1 MLTVHGM
8 PTVMTVANAIR
19 AFDCAETH
27 GEQSI
32 RSPPSQTCR
41 ERRWFFRKPA
51 DISEVD
57 PVTFRGSVDVH
68 ALPRLLIP
76 VETAPGE
83 TRVAATPDTVKKFV
97 SLGCNVTVE
106 RGAGSASGY
115 LDDSYGA
122 NGAELADPGD
132 GASWSAADA
141 LLCVQSPSE
150 VSLGRLRK
158 GALVVGLLAPYDNGG
173 LTANLQRSGLSAMA
187 LELLPRISRAQSAD
201 ALSSQANI
209 AGYKSVL
216 LASAALDRY
225 FPMLMTAA
233 GTVQPARVV
242 ILGAGVAGLQA
253 VATARRLGAVVYV
266 SDIRPAVK
274 EQVESLGGR
283 FIEPPEMDDKPAESG
298 GYAKQASDAF
308 LAAQRQQ
315 LSDQLAEADVAI
327 CTAQVPG
334 RQAPRLISE
343 DMLDRMRPGAVVV
356 DLAVAQGGN
365 CAGTVPGQTVERKG
379 VKLIGGNDLPCTVPN
394 HASALYARNLV
405 ALLEPTLKDS
415 SLSLDLDD
423 ELIAGCLIAQDGT
436 IRRGD
441 VLTPGAN

>member
-1 MLTVHGM
+1 MV
-8 PTVMTVANAIR
+8 V
-19 AFDCAETH
+19 F
-27 GEQSI
+27 
-32 RSPPSQTCR
+32 
-41 ERRWFFRKPA
+41 
-51 DISEVD
+51 
-57 PVTFRGSVDVH
+57 

-76 VETAPGE
+76 VESTPGE

-97 SLGCNVTVE
+97 SLGCSVAVE
-106 RGAGSASGY
+106 CGAGTPSGY
-115 LDDSYGA
+115 LDEAYAEQGA
-122 NGAELADPGD
+122 DLVEKGDTSAWGQADV
-132 GASWSAADA
+132 
-141 LLCVQSPSE
+141 LLCVQSPSAAT
-150 VSLGRLRK
+150 LARLRQ
-158 GALVVGLLAPYDNGG
+158 GALVVGLLSPYANEE
-173 LTANLQRSGLSAMA
+173 LTAALKRSGLSAMA

-233 GTVQPARVV
+233 GTVQPAKVV

-274 EQVESLGGR
+274 EQVESLGAR
-283 FIEPPEMDDKPAESG
+283 FIEPPEMEDKPSESG

-334 RQAPRLISE
+334 RRAPRLISE

-365 CAGTVPGQTVERKG
+365 CADTVPGQTVDRKG
-379 VKLIGGNDLPCTVPN
+379 VKLIGGNDLPCSVPN

-405 ALLEPTLKDS
+405 ALLEPTLKDGV
-415 SLSLDLDD
+415 LSLDPED

>member
-1 MLTVHGM
+1 M
-8 PTVMTVANAIR
+8 PI
-19 AFDCAETH
+19 
-27 GEQSI
+27 
-32 RSPPSQTCR
+32 
-41 ERRWFFRKPA
+41 
-51 DISEVD
+51 
-57 PVTFRGSVDVH
+57 
-68 ALPRLLIP
+68 LLIP
-76 VETAPGE
+76 VETAAGE
-83 TRVAATPDTVKKFV
+83 TRVAASPETVKKFTA
-97 SLGCNVTVE
+97 LGCRVIIE
-106 RGAGSASGY
+106 KGAGQTSGY
-115 LDDSYGA
+115 LDQAYA
-122 NGAELADPGD
+122 EAGAELVPSGDTTAWSQADV
-132 GASWSAADA
+132 
-141 LLCVQSPSE
+141 LLCVQSPSA
-150 VSLGRLRK
+150 SALSQLRR
-158 GALVVGLLAPYDNGG
+158 GGLVVGLLAPY
-173 LTANLQRSGLSAMA
+173 ANADLASSLQKSGLSAMA

-242 ILGAGVAGLQA
+242 VLGAGVAGLQA

-274 EQVESLGGR
+274 EQVESLGAR
-283 FIEPPEMDDKPAESG
+283 FIDPPEMEDKPAESG

-334 RQAPRLISE
+334 RRAPRLISE

-365 CAGTVPGQTVERKG
+365 CADTVPSETVDRNG
-379 VKLIGGNDLPCTVPN
+379 VKLIGANDLPCTVPN
-394 HASALYARNLV
+394 HASAMYARNLL
-405 ALLEPTLKDS
+405 ALLQPTLKDGQ
-415 SLSLDLDD
+415 LTLDSED
-423 ELIAGCLIAQDGT
+423 ELIAGCLISQDGT
-436 IRRGD
+436 ICRGD

>member
-1 MLTVHGM
+1 MV
-8 PTVMTVANAIR
+8 V
-19 AFDCAETH
+19 F
-27 GEQSI
+27 
-32 RSPPSQTCR
+32 
-41 ERRWFFRKPA
+41 
-51 DISEVD
+51 
-57 PVTFRGSVDVH
+57 

-76 VETAPGE
+76 VESTPGE
-83 TRVAATPDTVKKFV
+83 TRVAATPDTVKKFI
-97 SLGCNVTVE
+97 SLGCSVAVE
-106 RGAGSASGY
+106 CGAGTPSGY
-115 LDDSYGA
+115 LDEAYAEQGA
-122 NGAELADPGD
+122 DLIETGDMSAWGQADV
-132 GASWSAADA
+132 
-141 LLCVQSPSE
+141 LLCVQSPSAAT
-150 VSLGRLRK
+150 LARLRQ
-158 GALVVGLLAPYDNGG
+158 GALVVGLLSPYANEE
-173 LTANLQRSGLSAMA
+173 LTAALKRSGLSAMA

-233 GTVQPARVV
+233 GTVQPAKVV

-274 EQVESLGGR
+274 EQVESLGAR
-283 FIEPPEMDDKPAESG
+283 FIEPPEMEDKPSESG

-334 RQAPRLISE
+334 RRAPRLISE

-365 CAGTVPGQTVERKG
+365 CADTVPGQTVDRKG
-379 VKLIGGNDLPCTVPN
+379 VKLIGGNDLPCSVPN

-405 ALLEPTLKDS
+405 ALLEPTLKDGV
-415 SLSLDLDD
+415 LSLDPED

>member
-1 MLTVHGM
+1 M
-8 PTVMTVANAIR
+8 
-19 AFDCAETH
+19 F
-27 GEQSI
+27 
-32 RSPPSQTCR
+32 
-41 ERRWFFRKPA
+41 
-51 DISEVD
+51 
-57 PVTFRGSVDVH
+57 

-76 VETAPGE
+76 VESIPGE
-83 TRVAATPDTVKKFV
+83 TRVAATPDTVKKFI
-97 SLGCNVTVE
+97 SLGCSVVVE
-106 RGAGSASGY
+106 RGAGTPSGH
-115 LDDSYGA
+115 LDEAYA
-122 NGAELADPGD
+122 AQGAELMELGDTSAWFQADV
-132 GASWSAADA
+132 
-141 LLCVQSPSE
+141 LLCVQAPSAAT
-150 VSLGRLRK
+150 LARLRQ
-158 GALVVGLLAPYDNGG
+158 GALVVGLLSPYANEE
-173 LTANLQRSGLSAMA
+173 LTAALKRSGLSAMA

-233 GTVQPARVV
+233 GTVQPAKVV

-274 EQVESLGGR
+274 EQVESLGAR
-283 FIEPPEMDDKPAESG
+283 FIEPPEMEEKPAESG

-334 RQAPRLISE
+334 RRAPRLISE

-365 CAGTVPGQTVERKG
+365 CADTVPGQTVDRKG
-379 VKLIGGNDLPCTVPN
+379 VKLIGGNDLPCSVPN

-405 ALLEPTLKDS
+405 ALLEPTLNDGV
-415 SLSLDLDD
+415 LSLDPED
-423 ELIAGCLIAQDGT
+423 ELIAGCLIAQDGS

-441 VLTPGAN
+441 VLTPGSN

>member
-1 MLTVHGM
+1 MQ
-8 PTVMTVANAIR
+8 P
-19 AFDCAETH
+19 
-27 GEQSI
+27 
-32 RSPPSQTCR
+32 PPS
-41 ERRWFFRKPA
+41 
-51 DISEVD
+51 D
-57 PVTFRGSVDVH
+57 H
-68 ALPRLLIP
+68 LLRLH
-76 VETAPGE
+76 
-83 TRVAATPDTVKKFV
+83 
-97 SLGCNVTVE
+97 
-106 RGAGSASGY
+106 
-115 LDDSYGA
+115 
-122 NGAELADPGD
+122 
-132 GASWSAADA
+132 
-141 LLCVQSPSE
+141 Q
-150 VSLGRLRK
+150 
-158 GALVVGLLAPYDNGG
+158 GALVVGLMAPY
-173 LTANLQRSGLSAMA
+173 ANAVLATTLQQGGLSAMA

-233 GTVQPARVV
+233 GTVQPAKVV

-274 EQVESLGGR
+274 EQVESLGAR
-283 FIEPPEMDDKPAESG
+283 FIEPPDLDDKPAESG

-334 RQAPRLISE
+334 RRAPRLISE

-365 CAGTVPGQTVERKG
+365 CADTVPGQTVDRKG

-405 ALLEPTLKDS
+405 ALLEPTMKDGQF
-415 SLSLDLDD
+415 SLNLDD

>member
-1 MLTVHGM
+1 
-8 PTVMTVANAIR
+8 
-19 AFDCAETH
+19 
-27 GEQSI
+27 
-32 RSPPSQTCR
+32 
-41 ERRWFFRKPA
+41 
-51 DISEVD
+51 
-57 PVTFRGSVDVH
+57 
-68 ALPRLLIP
+68 
-76 VETAPGE
+76 VESTPGE
-83 TRVAATPDTVKKFV
+83 TRVAATPDTVKKFI
-97 SLGCNVTVE
+97 SLGCSVSVE
-106 RGAGSASGY
+106 RGAGTSSGY
-115 LDDSYGA
+115 LDEAYADQGA
-122 NGAELADPGD
+122 DLIESGDTSAWNQADV
-132 GASWSAADA
+132 
-141 LLCVQSPSE
+141 LLCVQTPSA
-150 VSLGRLRK
+150 STLGRLRQ
-158 GALVVGLLAPYDNGG
+158 GALVVGLLSPYANEE
-173 LTANLQRSGLSAMA
+173 LTAALKRSGLSAMA

-233 GTVQPARVV
+233 GTVQPAKVV

-274 EQVESLGGR
+274 EQVESLGAR
-283 FIEPPEMDDKPAESG
+283 FIEPPELEEKPAESG

-334 RQAPRLISE
+334 RRAPRLISE

-365 CAGTVPGQTVERKG
+365 CADTVPGQTVDRKG
-379 VKLIGGNDLPCTVPN
+379 VKLIGGNDLPCSVPN

-405 ALLEPTLKDS
+405 ALLEPTLKDGI
-415 SLSLDLDD
+415 LSLDPED

-441 VLTPGAN
+441 VLTPASN

>member
-1 MLTVHGM
+1 MV
-8 PTVMTVANAIR
+8 V
-19 AFDCAETH
+19 F
-27 GEQSI
+27 
-32 RSPPSQTCR
+32 
-41 ERRWFFRKPA
+41 
-51 DISEVD
+51 
-57 PVTFRGSVDVH
+57 

-76 VETAPGE
+76 VESTPGE
-83 TRVAATPDTVKKFV
+83 TRVAATPDTVKKFI
-97 SLGCNVTVE
+97 SLGCSVAVE
-106 RGAGSASGY
+106 CGAGTPSGY
-115 LDDSYGA
+115 LDEAYAEQGA
-122 NGAELADPGD
+122 DLIEKGDTSAWGQADV
-132 GASWSAADA
+132 
-141 LLCVQSPSE
+141 LLSVQSPSAAT
-150 VSLGRLRK
+150 LARLRQ
-158 GALVVGLLAPYDNGG
+158 GALVVGLLSPYANEE
-173 LTANLQRSGLSAMA
+173 LTAALKRSGLSAMA

-233 GTVQPARVV
+233 GTVQPAKVV

-274 EQVESLGGR
+274 EQVESLGAR
-283 FIEPPEMDDKPAESG
+283 FIEPPEMEDKPSESG

-334 RQAPRLISE
+334 RRAPRLISE

-365 CAGTVPGQTVERKG
+365 CADTVPGQTVDRKG
-379 VKLIGGNDLPCTVPN
+379 VKLIGGNDLPCSVPN

-405 ALLEPTLKDS
+405 ALLEPTLKDGV
-415 SLSLDLDD
+415 LSLDPED

>member
-1 MLTVHGM
+1 M
-8 PTVMTVANAIR
+8 PI
-19 AFDCAETH
+19 
-27 GEQSI
+27 
-32 RSPPSQTCR
+32 
-41 ERRWFFRKPA
+41 
-51 DISEVD
+51 
-57 PVTFRGSVDVH
+57 
-68 ALPRLLIP
+68 LLIP
-76 VETAPGE
+76 VETAAGE
-83 TRVAATPDTVKKFV
+83 TRVAASPETVKKFTAQ
-97 SLGCNVTVE
+97 GCRVILE
-106 RGAGSASGY
+106 KGAGQSSGY
-115 LDDSYGA
+115 LDEAYA
-122 NGAELADPGD
+122 EAGAELVSGGDSTAWSSADV
-132 GASWSAADA
+132 
-141 LLCVQSPSE
+141 LLCVQTPSA
-150 VSLGRLRK
+150 SALSQLRR
-158 GALVVGLLAPYDNGG
+158 GALVVGLLAPY
-173 LTANLQRSGLSAMA
+173 ANAALASALEQAGLSAMS

-242 ILGAGVAGLQA
+242 VLGAGVAGLQA

-274 EQVESLGGR
+274 EQVESLGAR
-283 FIEPPEMDDKPAESG
+283 FIDPPEMEDKPAESG

-334 RQAPRLISE
+334 RRAPRLISE
-343 DMLDRMRPGAVVV
+343 DMLDRMRPGSVVV

-365 CAGTVPGQTVERKG
+365 CADTVPSQTVDRNG
-379 VKLIGGNDLPCTVPN
+379 VKLIGANDLPCTVPN
-394 HASALYARNLV
+394 HASAMYARNLL
-405 ALLEPTLKDS
+405 ALLQPTLKDGQ
-415 SLSLDLDD
+415 LTLDSED
-423 ELIAGCLIAQDGT
+423 ELIAGCLISQDGT
-436 IRRGD
+436 IRRAD

>member
-1 MLTVHGM
+1 M
-8 PTVMTVANAIR
+8 PI
-19 AFDCAETH
+19 
-27 GEQSI
+27 
-32 RSPPSQTCR
+32 
-41 ERRWFFRKPA
+41 
-51 DISEVD
+51 
-57 PVTFRGSVDVH
+57 
-68 ALPRLLIP
+68 LLIP
-76 VETAPGE
+76 AESAAGE
-83 TRVAATPDTVKKFV
+83 TRVAASPETVKKFTA
-97 SLGCNVTVE
+97 LGCRVILE
-106 RGAGSASGY
+106 KGAGQSSGF
-115 LDDSYGA
+115 LDQAYA
-122 NGAELADPGD
+122 EAGAELVTCGDNTAWSQADV
-132 GASWSAADA
+132 
-141 LLCVQSPSE
+141 LLCVQSPSANAL
-150 VSLGRLRK
+150 SQLRR
-158 GALVVGLLAPYDNGG
+158 GALVVGLLSPY
-173 LTANLQRSGLSAMA
+173 ANAELAGVLQQAGLSAMA

-274 EQVESLGGR
+274 EQVESLGAR
-283 FIEPPEMDDKPAESG
+283 FIDPPEMDDKPAESG

-334 RQAPRLISE
+334 RRAPRLISE

-365 CAGTVPGQTVERKG
+365 CADTVASKTVDRNG
-379 VKLIGGNDLPCTVPN
+379 VKLIGANDLPCTVPN
-394 HASALYARNLV
+394 HASAMYARNLL
-405 ALLEPTLKDS
+405 ALLQPTLKDGQ
-415 SLSLDLDD
+415 LTLDSED
-423 ELIAGCLIAQDGT
+423 ELIAGCLISQDGT

>member
-1 MLTVHGM
+1 MV
-8 PTVMTVANAIR
+8 V
-19 AFDCAETH
+19 F
-27 GEQSI
+27 
-32 RSPPSQTCR
+32 
-41 ERRWFFRKPA
+41 
-51 DISEVD
+51 
-57 PVTFRGSVDVH
+57 

-76 VETAPGE
+76 VESTPGE

-97 SLGCNVTVE
+97 SLGCSVAVE
-106 RGAGSASGY
+106 CGAGTPSGY
-115 LDDSYGA
+115 LDEAYAEQGA
-122 NGAELADPGD
+122 DLIEKGDMSAWGQADV
-132 GASWSAADA
+132 
-141 LLCVQSPSE
+141 LLCVQSPSAAT
-150 VSLGRLRK
+150 LARLRQ
-158 GALVVGLLAPYDNGG
+158 GALVVGLLSPYANEE
-173 LTANLQRSGLSAMA
+173 LTAALKRSGLSAMA

-233 GTVQPARVV
+233 GTVQPAKVV

-274 EQVESLGGR
+274 EQVESLGAR
-283 FIEPPEMDDKPAESG
+283 FIEPPEMEDKPSESG

-334 RQAPRLISE
+334 RRAPRLISE

-365 CAGTVPGQTVERKG
+365 CADTVPGKTVDRKG
-379 VKLIGGNDLPCTVPN
+379 VKLIGGNDLPCSVPN

-405 ALLEPTLKDS
+405 ALLEPTLKDGV
-415 SLSLDLDD
+415 LSLDPED

>member
-1 MLTVHGM
+1 M
-8 PTVMTVANAIR
+8 
-19 AFDCAETH
+19 
-27 GEQSI
+27 
-32 RSPPSQTCR
+32 
-41 ERRWFFRKPA
+41 
-51 DISEVD
+51 
-57 PVTFRGSVDVH
+57 
-68 ALPRLLIP
+68 PRLLIP
-76 VETAPGE
+76 VETSPGE
-83 TRVAATPDTVKKFV
+83 TRIAATPDTVKKFLSFGCSV
-97 SLGCNVTVE
+97 SVE
-106 RGAGSASGY
+106 RGAGMASGY
-115 LDDSYGA
+115 LDHSYEDQGA
-122 NGAELADPGD
+122 DLV
-132 GASWSAADA
+132 SAADPDA
-141 LLCVQSPSE
+141 WREADLVLCVQTPTSE
-150 VSLGRLRK
+150 ALSRMKR
-158 GALVVGLLAPYDNGG
+158 GALLVGLLSPYSNESLKHS
-173 LTANLQRSGLSAMA
+173 LTTVGLSAMA

-216 LASAALDRY
+216 LASSALDRY

-274 EQVESLGGR
+274 EQVESLGAR
-283 FIEPPEMDDKPAESG
+283 FIDPPEMDDKPAESG

-334 RQAPRLISE
+334 RRAPRLISE

-365 CAGTVPGQTVERKG
+365 CAGTVPGETVDRNG

-405 ALLEPTLKDS
+405 ALLEPVLKEGAVQ
-415 SLSLDLDD
+415 LDTED
-423 ELIAGCLIAQDGT
+423 ELIAGCLISHDGNL
-436 IRRGD
+436 RRSD
-441 VLTPGAN
+441 VLSPGAN

>member
-1 MLTVHGM
+1 MV
-8 PTVMTVANAIR
+8 V
-19 AFDCAETH
+19 F
-27 GEQSI
+27 
-32 RSPPSQTCR
+32 
-41 ERRWFFRKPA
+41 
-51 DISEVD
+51 
-57 PVTFRGSVDVH
+57 

-76 VETAPGE
+76 VESTPGE
-83 TRVAATPDTVKKFV
+83 TRVAATPDTVKKFI
-97 SLGCNVTVE
+97 SLGCSVAVE
-106 RGAGSASGY
+106 CGAGTPSGY
-115 LDDSYGA
+115 LDEAYAEQGA
-122 NGAELADPGD
+122 DLIEPGD
-132 GASWSAADA
+132 ASAWGQADV
-141 LLCVQSPSE
+141 LLCVQTPSAAT
-150 VSLGRLRK
+150 LARLRQ
-158 GALVVGLLAPYDNGG
+158 GALVVGLLSPYANEE
-173 LTANLQRSGLSAMA
+173 LTAALKRSGLSAMA

-233 GTVQPARVV
+233 GTVQPAKVV

-274 EQVESLGGR
+274 EQVESLGAR
-283 FIEPPEMDDKPAESG
+283 FIEPPEMEDKPSESG

-334 RQAPRLISE
+334 RRAPRLISE

-365 CAGTVPGQTVERKG
+365 CADTVPGQTVDRKG
-379 VKLIGGNDLPCTVPN
+379 VKLIGGNDLPCSVPN

-405 ALLEPTLKDS
+405 ALLEPTLKDGV
-415 SLSLDLDD
+415 LSLDPED

>member
-1 MLTVHGM
+1 M
-8 PTVMTVANAIR
+8 PI
-19 AFDCAETH
+19 
-27 GEQSI
+27 
-32 RSPPSQTCR
+32 
-41 ERRWFFRKPA
+41 
-51 DISEVD
+51 
-57 PVTFRGSVDVH
+57 
-68 ALPRLLIP
+68 LLIP
-76 VETAPGE
+76 VETAAGE
-83 TRVAATPDTVKKFV
+83 TRVAASPETVRKFTA
-97 SLGCNVTVE
+97 LGCRVVLE
-106 RGAGSASGY
+106 KGAGQASGY
-115 LDDSYGA
+115 LDQAYVEA
-122 NGAELADPGD
+122 GAELVSRGDSPAWSQADV
-132 GASWSAADA
+132 
-141 LLCVQSPSE
+141 LLCVQSPSGTAL
-150 VSLGRLRK
+150 SQLRR
-158 GALVVGLLAPYDNGG
+158 GSLVVGLLAPY
-173 LTANLQRSGLSAMA
+173 ANAELAGALQQAGLSAMA

-209 AGYKSVL
+209 AGYKAVL

-274 EQVESLGGR
+274 EQVESLGAR
-283 FIEPPEMDDKPAESG
+283 FIDPPEMEDKPAESG

-334 RQAPRLISE
+334 RRAPRLISE

-365 CAGTVPGQTVERKG
+365 CAETVSSQTVDRNG
-379 VKLIGGNDLPCTVPN
+379 VKLIGANDLPCTVPN
-394 HASALYARNLV
+394 HASAMYARNLL
-405 ALLEPTLKDS
+405 ALLQPTLKDGQ
-415 SLSLDLDD
+415 LSLDSED
-423 ELIAGCLIAQDGT
+423 ELIAGCLISHDGT

-441 VLTPGAN
+441 VLTPEAK

>member
-1 MLTVHGM
+1 M
-8 PTVMTVANAIR
+8 
-19 AFDCAETH
+19 
-27 GEQSI
+27 
-32 RSPPSQTCR
+32 
-41 ERRWFFRKPA
+41 
-51 DISEVD
+51 
-57 PVTFRGSVDVH
+57 
-68 ALPRLLIP
+68 PRLLIP

-83 TRVAATPDTVKKFV
+83 TRIAATPDTVKKFL
-97 SLGCNVTVE
+97 SLGCSVSVE
-106 RGAGSASGY
+106 CGAGTASGY
-115 LDDSYGA
+115 LDQSFQDQGA
-122 NGAELADPGD
+122 DLVPAADPG
-132 GASWSAADA
+132 AWADA
-141 LLCVQSPSE
+141 DLVLCVQAPAPEALSRMKS
-150 VSLGRLRK
+150 
-158 GALVVGLLAPYDNGG
+158 GALLVGLLSPYSNAS
-173 LTANLQRSGLSAMA
+173 LTTSLAAGHLSAMA

-216 LASAALDRY
+216 LASSALDRY

-274 EQVESLGGR
+274 EQVESLGAR
-283 FIEPPEMDDKPAESG
+283 FIDPPEMEDKPLESG

-308 LAAQRQQ
+308 LSAQRQQ

-365 CAGTVPGQTVERKG
+365 CAGTVPGETVDRNG

-405 ALLEPTLKDS
+405 ALLEPVLKEGAVQ
-415 SLSLDLDD
+415 LNTDD
-423 ELIAGCLIAQDGT
+423 ELIAGCLISLDGS
-436 IRRGD
+436 IRRQD
-441 VLTPGAN
+441 VLTPGGN

>member
-1 MLTVHGM
+1 MV
-8 PTVMTVANAIR
+8 V
-19 AFDCAETH
+19 F
-27 GEQSI
+27 
-32 RSPPSQTCR
+32 
-41 ERRWFFRKPA
+41 
-51 DISEVD
+51 
-57 PVTFRGSVDVH
+57 

-76 VETAPGE
+76 VESTPGE

-97 SLGCNVTVE
+97 SLGCSVAVE
-106 RGAGSASGY
+106 CGAGTPSGY
-115 LDDSYGA
+115 LDEAYADQGA
-122 NGAELADPGD
+122 DLIEKGDTSAWGQADV
-132 GASWSAADA
+132 
-141 LLCVQSPSE
+141 LLCVQSPSAAT
-150 VSLGRLRK
+150 LARLRQ
-158 GALVVGLLAPYDNGG
+158 GALVVGLLSPYANEE
-173 LTANLQRSGLSAMA
+173 LTAALKRSGLSAMA

-233 GTVQPARVV
+233 GTVQPAKVV

-274 EQVESLGGR
+274 EQVESLGAR
-283 FIEPPEMDDKPAESG
+283 FIEPPEMEDKPSESG

-334 RQAPRLISE
+334 RRAPRLISE

-365 CAGTVPGQTVERKG
+365 CADTVPGKTVDRKG
-379 VKLIGGNDLPCTVPN
+379 VKLIGGNDLPCSVPN

-405 ALLEPTLKDS
+405 ALLEPTLKDGV
-415 SLSLDLDD
+415 LSLDPED

>member
-1 MLTVHGM
+1 MV
-8 PTVMTVANAIR
+8 V
-19 AFDCAETH
+19 F
-27 GEQSI
+27 
-32 RSPPSQTCR
+32 
-41 ERRWFFRKPA
+41 
-51 DISEVD
+51 
-57 PVTFRGSVDVH
+57 

-76 VETAPGE
+76 VESTPGE
-83 TRVAATPDTVKKFV
+83 TRVAATPDTVKKFI
-97 SLGCNVTVE
+97 SLGCSVAVE
-106 RGAGSASGY
+106 RGAGTPSGY
-115 LDDSYGA
+115 LDEVY
-122 NGAELADPGD
+122 AELGADLIEMGD
-132 GASWSAADA
+132 TTAWNQVDV
-141 LLCVQSPSE
+141 LLCVQSPSP
-150 VSLGRLRK
+150 VTLARLRQ
-158 GALVVGLLAPYDNGG
+158 GTLVVGLLSPYANEE
-173 LTANLQRSGLSAMA
+173 LTAALKQSGLSAMA

-233 GTVQPARVV
+233 GTVQPAKVV

-274 EQVESLGGR
+274 EQVESLGAR
-283 FIEPPEMDDKPAESG
+283 FIEPPEVEDKPSESG

-334 RQAPRLISE
+334 RRAPRLISE

-365 CAGTVPGQTVERKG
+365 CADTVPGETVERKG
-379 VKLIGGNDLPCTVPN
+379 VKLIGGNDLPCSVPN
-394 HASALYARNLV
+394 HASALYARNLL
-405 ALLEPTLKDS
+405 ALLEPTLKDGV
-415 SLSLDLDD
+415 LNLDPED
-423 ELIAGCLIAQDGT
+423 ELIAGCLIAEDGT

>member
-1 MLTVHGM
+1 MV
-8 PTVMTVANAIR
+8 V
-19 AFDCAETH
+19 F
-27 GEQSI
+27 
-32 RSPPSQTCR
+32 
-41 ERRWFFRKPA
+41 
-51 DISEVD
+51 
-57 PVTFRGSVDVH
+57 

-76 VETAPGE
+76 VESTPEE
-83 TRVAATPDTVKKFV
+83 TRVAATPDTVKKFI
-97 SLGCNVTVE
+97 SLGCSVAVE
-106 RGAGSASGY
+106 RGAGTASGY
-115 LDDSYGA
+115 LDEAYA
-122 NGAELADPGD
+122 EQGAELIEAGDALAWNQADV
-132 GASWSAADA
+132 
-141 LLCVQSPSE
+141 LLCVQTPSAS
-150 VSLGRLRK
+150 SLARLRQ
-158 GALVVGLLAPYDNGG
+158 GALVVGLLSPYANEE
-173 LTANLQRSGLSAMA
+173 LTAALKRSGLSAIA

-233 GTVQPARVV
+233 GTVQPAKVV

-274 EQVESLGGR
+274 EQVESLGAR
-283 FIEPPEMDDKPAESG
+283 FIEPPEMEDKPSESG

-334 RQAPRLISE
+334 RRAPRLISE

-365 CAGTVPGQTVERKG
+365 CADTVPGQTVDRKG
-379 VKLIGGNDLPCTVPN
+379 VKLIGGNDLPCSVPN

-405 ALLEPTLKDS
+405 ALLEPTLKDGV
-415 SLSLDLDD
+415 LSLDPED

>member
-1 MLTVHGM
+1 M
-8 PTVMTVANAIR
+8 PI
-19 AFDCAETH
+19 
-27 GEQSI
+27 
-32 RSPPSQTCR
+32 
-41 ERRWFFRKPA
+41 
-51 DISEVD
+51 
-57 PVTFRGSVDVH
+57 
-68 ALPRLLIP
+68 LLIP
-76 VETAPGE
+76 VETAAGE
-83 TRVAATPDTVKKFV
+83 TRVAASPETVKKFTA
-97 SLGCNVTVE
+97 LGCRVVLE
-106 RGAGSASGY
+106 KGAGQASGY
-115 LDDSYGA
+115 LDQAYA
-122 NGAELADPGD
+122 EAGAELVPCGDSTAWSQADV
-132 GASWSAADA
+132 
-141 LLCVQSPSE
+141 LLCVQSPATKT
-150 VSLGRLRK
+150 LNQLRR
-158 GALVVGLLAPYDNGG
+158 GALVVGLLAPYANAELAAG
-173 LTANLQRSGLSAMA
+173 LQQAGLSAMA

-274 EQVESLGGR
+274 EQVESLGAR
-283 FIEPPEMDDKPAESG
+283 FIDPPEMEDKPAESG

-334 RQAPRLISE
+334 RRAPRLISE

-365 CAGTVPGQTVERKG
+365 CADTVASKTVDRNG
-379 VKLIGGNDLPCTVPN
+379 VKLIGANDLPCTVPN
-394 HASALYARNLV
+394 HASAMYARNLL
-405 ALLEPTLKDS
+405 ALLQPTLKDGQ
-415 SLSLDLDD
+415 LTLDSED
-423 ELIAGCLIAQDGT
+423 ELIAGCLISQDGT

>member
-1 MLTVHGM
+1 MV
-8 PTVMTVANAIR
+8 V
-19 AFDCAETH
+19 F
-27 GEQSI
+27 
-32 RSPPSQTCR
+32 
-41 ERRWFFRKPA
+41 
-51 DISEVD
+51 
-57 PVTFRGSVDVH
+57 

-76 VETAPGE
+76 VESTPGE

-97 SLGCNVTVE
+97 SLGCSVAVE
-106 RGAGSASGY
+106 CGAGTPSGY
-115 LDDSYGA
+115 LDEAYAEQGA
-122 NGAELADPGD
+122 DLIEKEDTSAWGQADV
-132 GASWSAADA
+132 
-141 LLCVQSPSE
+141 LLCVQSPSAAT
-150 VSLGRLRK
+150 LARLRQ
-158 GALVVGLLAPYDNGG
+158 GALVVGLLSPYANEE
-173 LTANLQRSGLSAMA
+173 LTAALKRSGLSAMA

-233 GTVQPARVV
+233 GTVQPAKVV

-274 EQVESLGGR
+274 EQVESLGAR
-283 FIEPPEMDDKPAESG
+283 FIEPPEMEDKPSESG

-334 RQAPRLISE
+334 RRAPRLISE

-365 CAGTVPGQTVERKG
+365 CADTVPGKTVDRNG
-379 VKLIGGNDLPCTVPN
+379 VKLIGGNDLPCSVPN

-405 ALLEPTLKDS
+405 ALLEPTLKDGV
-415 SLSLDLDD
+415 LSLDPED

>member
-1 MLTVHGM
+1 MV
-8 PTVMTVANAIR
+8 V
-19 AFDCAETH
+19 F
-27 GEQSI
+27 
-32 RSPPSQTCR
+32 
-41 ERRWFFRKPA
+41 
-51 DISEVD
+51 
-57 PVTFRGSVDVH
+57 

-76 VETAPGE
+76 VESTPGE
-83 TRVAATPDTVKKFV
+83 TRVAATPDTVKKFI
-97 SLGCNVTVE
+97 SLGCSVAVE
-106 RGAGSASGY
+106 CGAGTPSGY
-115 LDDSYGA
+115 LDEAYAEQGA
-122 NGAELADPGD
+122 DLIEKGDTSAWGQADV
-132 GASWSAADA
+132 
-141 LLCVQSPSE
+141 LLCVQSPSAAT
-150 VSLGRLRK
+150 LARLRQ
-158 GALVVGLLAPYDNGG
+158 GALVVGLLTPYANEE
-173 LTANLQRSGLSAMA
+173 LTAALKRSGLSAMA

-233 GTVQPARVV
+233 GTVQPAKVV

-274 EQVESLGGR
+274 EQVESLGAR
-283 FIEPPEMDDKPAESG
+283 FIEPPEMEDKPSESG

-334 RQAPRLISE
+334 RRAPRLISE

-365 CAGTVPGQTVERKG
+365 CADTVPGQTVDRKG
-379 VKLIGGNDLPCTVPN
+379 VKLIGGNDLPCSVPN

-405 ALLEPTLKDS
+405 ALLEPTLKDGV
-415 SLSLDLDD
+415 LSLDPED